1 MLLLGSALRGLLQY
15 IWPVVVGNVGHYR
28 ANSYRLHASE
38 TQQLSYVS
46 MAVADANPS
55 VIGVQLLV
63 GSRQPMAARLATHLS
78 NTTVKVWMTNILAK

>member
-1 MLLLGSALRGLLQY
+1 
-15 IWPVVVGNVGHYR
+15 
-28 ANSYRLHASE
+28 
-38 TQQLSYVS
+38 